1 MDKIL
6 HIPGCH
12 KLSRFCLAIRFIYT
26 VVVLRHE
33 EDTLNLESRNNMLDM
48 IVFIPMQDSAKDDIV
63 PTEKTEKTE
72 LEPWNQSWSHLRDH
86 PVTFMC
92 PKWSFLRQWNH
103 GCEEAYCKHACEM
116 EAKRC
121 RVGMIGICD
130 AWDNVKVSKS
140 RISSQMSFAGYWWLV
155 EVSQLSW

>member
-1 MDKIL
+1 
-6 HIPGCH
+6 
-12 KLSRFCLAIRFIYT
+12 
-26 VVVLRHE
+26 
-33 EDTLNLESRNNMLDM
+33 MLDM

-140 RISSQMSFAGYWWLV
+140 RISSQMSFCWVLVAGWG
-155 EVSQLSW
+155 VSAFLIKFTSRVISPWDIDRNLAAHPTWAVGGT